1 MKCERTRTKERW
13 TWAEVGERKNE
24 RTNERTNVREKG
36 KLEENPERRVKER
49 TSHGEMESS
58 QQIGETRPFLSR
70 ARFHSYGN
78 IGAPLFPFLFSTSP
92 FSSHAFSTDT
102 LYLSLSLSVSR
113 QVASPSGRGLVRSV
127 VVVVV
132 VMSSPPGKIS
142 SPGPATL
149 GSLIMPGHLQASRP
163 LRACSGMI
171 HVSRCT
177 DKTTIFIS
185 VAAANATTSKLRHRV
200 LRFEKKVRIPRLRQ
214 RGRFLLLLPLYSFG
228 SHFELIVLGH
238 RYA

>member
-1 MKCERTRTKERW
+1 
-13 TWAEVGERKNE
+13 
-24 RTNERTNVREKG
+24 
-36 KLEENPERRVKER
+36 
-49 TSHGEMESS
+49 MESS

-102 LYLSLSLSVSR
+102 LSLSVSR
-113 QVASPSGRGLVRSV
+113 QVASPSGRGLVRFIV
-127 VVVVV
+127 AVVV
-132 VMSSPPGKIS
+132 VMSSPPGEIS

-200 LRFEKKVRIPRLRQ
+200 LRFKKKVRIPCLR
-214 RGRFLLLLPLYSFG
+214 
-228 SHFELIVLGH
+228 
-238 RYA
+238 